1 MFDECLGTLFRHLNF
16 VPFVNLPFNQIILL
30 FIVNDFSKLFGHFH
44 NQVDKI
50 LRNLDHQI
58 IELNLKLVDESILL
72 ESFVLVDV
80 SVEDRFGVLFTQ
92 ELFHLVWCDDDR
104 VRHVE
109 WLLLVELKIVE
120 FYLEFGLEVC
130 LLVE

>member
-1 MFDECLGTLFRHLNF
+1 MLDKCLGTLFWHLDL
-16 VPFVNLPFNQIILL
+16 VPFVNLPLNQVIFL

-50 LRNLDHQI
+50 LGNLDHQV

-80 SVEDRFGVLFTQ
+80 SVEDRFGILFTQ
-92 ELFHLVWCDDDR
+92 ELLHFVWCDDDR